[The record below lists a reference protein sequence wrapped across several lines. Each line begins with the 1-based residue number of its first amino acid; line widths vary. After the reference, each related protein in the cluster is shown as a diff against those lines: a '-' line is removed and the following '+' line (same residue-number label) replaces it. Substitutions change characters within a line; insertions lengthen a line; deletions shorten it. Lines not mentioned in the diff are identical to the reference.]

1 MSKII
6 VNVKKLTGRLR
17 GAMGELPQEISSR
30 GGGYTTC
37 KFNIF
42 KNDKCQ
48 KNELRFKRGS
58 GVESIRGA
66 GHNKNPKPNFFF
78 VYHLPLFAQIP
89 TKACRH
95 WAARCG
101 LHKNPMLHLS
111 YWELKPFHGFFP
123 IRKVQFWVLTP
134 PHLVCSH
141 TCALT

>member
-1 MSKII
+1 MESNFFIYAMSYYLTPIVDSIMLPPSSNNRRLPVSSPDRSRVRKII

-17 GAMGELPQEISSR
+17 GAKGELPQEISSR

-66 GHNKNPKPNFFF
+66 GHNKNPK
-78 VYHLPLFAQIP
+78 LQL
-89 TKACRH
+89 
-95 WAARCG
+95 
-101 LHKNPMLHLS
+101 
-111 YWELKPFHGFFP
+111 
-123 IRKVQFWVLTP
+123 
-134 PHLVCSH
+134 
-141 TCALT
+141 

>member
-17 GAMGELPQEISSR
+17 GAKGRLPQEISSR

-58 GVESIRGA
+58 GVESKRKG
-66 GHNKNPKPNFFF
+66 GNNKNPKPNFFLLTISPF
-78 VYHLPLFAQIP
+78 RPNPELSLPPLGG
-89 TKACRH
+89 
-95 WAARCG
+95 ARVG
-101 LHKNPMLHLS
+101 N
-111 YWELKPFHGFFP
+111 LKT
-123 IRKVQFWVLTP
+123 QY
-134 PHLVCSH
+134 
-141 TCALT
+141 

>member
-17 GAMGELPQEISSR
+17 GAKGELPQEISSR

-58 GVESIRGA
+58 EVESIRGA
-66 GHNKNPKPNFFF
+66 GHNKNPKPNFFLLTISPF
-78 VYHLPLFAQIP
+78 RPNPELSLPPLGG
-89 TKACRH
+89 
-95 WAARCG
+95 ARVG
-101 LHKNPMLHLS
+101 N
-111 YWELKPFHGFFP
+111 LKT
-123 IRKVQFWVLTP
+123 QY
-134 PHLVCSH
+134 
-141 TCALT
+141 

>member
-17 GAMGELPQEISSR
+17 GAKGRLPQEISSR
-30 GGGYTTC
+30 GGWYTTC

-66 GHNKNPKPNFFF
+66 GHNKNPK
-78 VYHLPLFAQIP
+78 LQL
-89 TKACRH
+89 
-95 WAARCG
+95 
-101 LHKNPMLHLS
+101 
-111 YWELKPFHGFFP
+111 
-123 IRKVQFWVLTP
+123 
-134 PHLVCSH
+134 
-141 TCALT
+141 

>member
-17 GAMGELPQEISSR
+17 GAKGELPQEISSR

-58 GVESIRGA
+58 GVESKRKG
-66 GHNKNPKPNFFF
+66 GHNKNPKVNLFF
-78 VYHLPLFAQIP
+78 LRSSQPPLFIV
-89 TKACRH
+89 
-95 WAARCG
+95 
-101 LHKNPMLHLS
+101 LS
-111 YWELKPFHGFFP
+111 NFISPF
-123 IRKVQFWVLTP
+123 LY
-134 PHLVCSH
+134 
-141 TCALT
+141 

>member
-1 MSKII
+1 MSAGKRNSAGITTDLLMISARKII

-17 GAMGELPQEISSR
+17 GAKGELPQEISSR

-66 GHNKNPKPNFFF
+66 GHNKNPK
-78 VYHLPLFAQIP
+78 LQL
-89 TKACRH
+89 
-95 WAARCG
+95 
-101 LHKNPMLHLS
+101 
-111 YWELKPFHGFFP
+111 
-123 IRKVQFWVLTP
+123 
-134 PHLVCSH
+134 
-141 TCALT
+141 

>member
-1 MSKII
+1 MVRHHKINATAVVRRNDGCRFQARRKAESKII

-17 GAMGELPQEISSR
+17 GAKGELPQEISSR

-66 GHNKNPKPNFFF
+66 GHNKNPKPNFFC
-78 VYHLPLFAQIP
+78 LPSPPFRP
-89 TKACRH
+89 
-95 WAARCG
+95 
-101 LHKNPMLHLS
+101 NPELS
-111 YWELKPFHGFFP
+111 LPPLGGAHVGNLKT
-123 IRKVQFWVLTP
+123 QY
-134 PHLVCSH
+134 
-141 TCALT
+141 

>member
-17 GAMGELPQEISSR
+17 GAKGRLPQEISSR

-66 GHNKNPKPNFFF
+66 GHNKNPKPNFFC
-78 VYHLPLFAQIP
+78 LPSPPFRP
-89 TKACRH
+89 
-95 WAARCG
+95 
-101 LHKNPMLHLS
+101 NPELS
-111 YWELKPFHGFFP
+111 LPPLGGAHVGNLKT
-123 IRKVQFWVLTP
+123 QY
-134 PHLVCSH
+134 
-141 TCALT
+141 